1 MNRNVLSLGGAVAA
15 LVVLT
20 GAATLTGGNSG
31 GSAPAGSA
39 ARLPVQRST
48 LLCPQPSTSDFAT
61 TTYTSFTPVGS
72 GGTDPGA
79 GGGSTPTTP
88 STASTGSTGSGASG
102 AAGTGSATLTPVT
115 PKAKAVSTLTT
126 TGKPVTATTGKSNAP
141 ALIGTAD
148 GSLAPGWTAQQT
160 TVVSA
165 GGGRGVLGA
174 TCAVP
179 DSEFWFPGASTA
191 TGSQDYVELVNPDD
205 TAAVVDI
212 ELYGK
217 DGLLASTGNG
227 ITVAGGGSEPVL
239 LSTLVADKAAD
250 LTVHVVARS
259 GRVGA
264 LLQSTVAN
272 AGADWMAPAT
282 DPATSLVLPGIPA
295 DATDVRLVAY
305 ATGSDDADLTLKL
318 ATSTGTITPAGHESL
333 HVKSG
338 MSTAVDLGDV
348 TKGDAASLIIGS
360 SDLHTPVP
368 VVAALRVTR
377 GKGSKQEFAFLPATS
392 KIDTRAS
399 VADNRAK
406 GSTLSLTAV
415 GKDASVRVTSSAG
428 SGGGTAVSKTVTVKA
443 GATMAMTPPQ
453 PTGLKGSYAVTVE
466 PLSGGQVYASRT
478 LALPLNGIPMF
489 TIQPM
494 PDDRGLVSVPRSGQD
509 LRILTQ

>member
-1 MNRNVLSLGGAVAA
+1 V
-15 LVVLT
+15 
-20 GAATLTGGNSG
+20 
-31 GSAPAGSA
+31 
-39 ARLPVQRST
+39 
-48 LLCPQPSTSDFAT
+48 
-61 TTYTSFTPVGS
+61 
-72 GGTDPGA
+72 
-79 GGGSTPTTP
+79 
-88 STASTGSTGSGASG
+88 
-102 AAGTGSATLTPVT
+102 PVT
-115 PKAKAVSTLTT
+115 PKTKPVSTLTS
-126 TGKPVTATTGKSNAP
+126 TGKPVTATTDKASAP

-160 TVVSA
+160 AVVDTGDA
-165 GGGRGVLGA
+165 RGVLGA
-174 TCAVP
+174 SCVAP

-191 TGSQDYVELVNPDD
+191 AGSQDYVQLVNPDP
-205 TAAVVDI
+205 TPAVVDI

-217 DGLLASTGNG
+217 DGALATTGDG

-239 LSTLVADKAAD
+239 LTTIVADKAPD

-264 LLQSTVAN
+264 LLESTVAK
-272 AGADWMAPAT
+272 AGTDWMAPAT
-282 DPATSLVLPGIPA
+282 DPATSLIMPGIPG

-305 ATGSDDADLTLKL
+305 ATGTDDADLTLKL

-348 TKGDAASLIIGS
+348 TKGEPASLIIGS
-360 SDLHTPVP
+360 SSLHSPVP
-368 VVAALRVTR
+368 VVAALRITR

-392 KIDTRAS
+392 KVDTRAT
-399 VADNRAK
+399 VADNRSK

-415 GKDASVRVTSSAG
+415 GQDASMRVTSSAG
-428 SGGGTAVSKTVTVKA
+428 SSGGVAVSKTVTVKA
-443 GATMAMTPPQ
+443 GVTLAMTPPL

-478 LALPLNGIPMF
+478 LALPLNGVPMF

-494 PDDRGLVSVPRSGQD
+494 PDDRGLVSVPHSGPD
-509 LRILTQ
+509 LTILTQ

>member
-1 MNRNVLSLGGAVAA
+1 
-15 LVVLT
+15 
-20 GAATLTGGNSG
+20 
-31 GSAPAGSA
+31 
-39 ARLPVQRST
+39 VQRST
-48 LLCPQPSTSDFAT
+48 LLCPEPSTSDFAT
-61 TTYTSFTPVGS
+61 TTYTSFTPVGAEGSDTSDS
-72 GGTDPGA
+72 GD
-79 GGGSTPTTP
+79 
-88 STASTGSTGSGASG
+88 STGTV
-102 AAGTGSATLTPVT
+102 TGSAKLVPVT
-115 PKAKAVSTLTT
+115 PKAKAVSTLTA
-126 TGKPVTATTGKSNAP
+126 TGKPVTVTTEKTDAP

-148 GSLAPGWTAQQT
+148 GALAPGWTAQQT
-160 TVVSA
+160 TVVDA
-165 GGGRGVLGA
+165 GSGRGVLGA
-174 TCAVP
+174 SCAVP

-191 TGSQDYVELVNPDD
+191 TGSQDYVELVNPDE
-205 TAAVVDI
+205 TPAVVDI

-217 DGLLASTGNG
+217 DGALASTGDG

-239 LSTLVADKAAD
+239 LSTIVADKAAD

-264 LLQSTVAN
+264 LLESTVAK

-282 DPATSLVLPGIPA
+282 DPATSLILPGIPA

-318 ATSTGTITPAGHESL
+318 ATSTGEITPAGHESL

-348 TKGDAASLIIGS
+348 AKGDPASLIIGS
-360 SDLHTPVP
+360 SDLHTPVS
-368 VVAALRVTR
+368 VVAALRITR
-377 GKGSKQEFAFLPATS
+377 GKGNDQEFAFLPATS
-392 KIDTRAS
+392 KIDTRATA
-399 VADNRAK
+399 ADNRVK

-443 GATMAMTPPQ
+443 GMTMAMTPPE

-478 LALPLNGIPMF
+478 LALPLNGVQMF

-494 PDDRGLVSVPRSGQD
+494 PDDRGLVSVPRSGSD